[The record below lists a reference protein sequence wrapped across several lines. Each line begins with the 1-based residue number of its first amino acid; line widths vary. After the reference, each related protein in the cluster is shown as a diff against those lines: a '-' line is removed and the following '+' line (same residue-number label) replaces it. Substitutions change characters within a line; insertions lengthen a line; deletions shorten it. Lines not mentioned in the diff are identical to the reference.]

1 MSLTRFLRIPEVRQV
16 FSSQIHKPP
25 FTLRGK
31 ILAPPLTKNY
41 SLVGTAFDYLMRF
54 YLQRLNSKT
63 ITGTWVAE
71 EATSLL
77 NNPLISQL
85 LGSSSQLRKKATNII
100 RQAKE
105 LYAKYITAGRM
116 TDELVRHSIYLAQLD
131 IIYRA
136 GIIDSNLGKA
146 DRKDVDDLKNL
157 ISVVNPSVLKTKF
170 LCVLNPTFGKASE
183 LVGGADADILL
194 DDTLIDIK
202 TVKRLELRR
211 RDFNQLVGYYILFLL
226 GGIDMALH
234 VEIKKIGVY
243 FSRYGILHTIP
254 VKSFATDPK
263 FPAFIE
269 WFKNC
274 AKEKYKRL

>member
-1 MSLTRFLRIPEVRQV
+1 M
-16 FSSQIHKPP
+16 
-25 FTLRGK
+25 
-31 ILAPPLTKNY
+31 APPLTKNY

-54 YLQRLNSKT
+54 YLQRLNSNS
-63 ITGTWVAE
+63 IVGTWVAE
-71 EATSLL
+71 EAISLL
-77 NNPLISQL
+77 DNPLISQL
-85 LGSSSQLRKKATNII
+85 LGSSPQLRKKATNII
-100 RQAKE
+100 HHAKE
-105 LYAKYITAGRM
+105 LYVKYLTAGRM
-116 TDELVRHSIYLAQLD
+116 TDELIKHSIYLAQLD
-131 IIYRA
+131 VIYRA

-146 DRKDVDDLKNL
+146 NRKDVDDLKNL
-157 ISVVNPSVLKTKF
+157 ISVANPSILKAEF

-226 GGIDMALH
+226 GGIDMAPLTKI
-234 VEIKKIGVY
+234 EKIGVY

-263 FPAFIE
+263 FPAFVE